1 MKYLL
6 LFENFFYILES
17 EIFDLNLIKK
27 PNGGIGN
34 QGVTFEQAR
43 DIMSHLGI
51 KVDYN
56 GDGLK
61 QIVQHLKDNPVDL
74 EKLLN
79 FTKNNPIKLHE
90 LPDKTYHLDDGHH
103 RATLLYYSGIQKVPA
118 EIINKGEYI

>member
-1 MKYLL
+1 MKYLK
-6 LFENFFYILES
+6 LFENFES
-17 EIFDLNLIKK
+17 DMFDLNLIKK

-43 DIMSHLGI
+43 DIMKHLGI
-51 KVDYN
+51 IINYN

-61 QIVQHLKDNPVDL
+61 QIVDHLKTNPKDL

-103 RATLLYYSGIQKVPA
+103 RATLLYYCGIEKIPA
-118 EIINKGEYI
+118 EITNKGEYI